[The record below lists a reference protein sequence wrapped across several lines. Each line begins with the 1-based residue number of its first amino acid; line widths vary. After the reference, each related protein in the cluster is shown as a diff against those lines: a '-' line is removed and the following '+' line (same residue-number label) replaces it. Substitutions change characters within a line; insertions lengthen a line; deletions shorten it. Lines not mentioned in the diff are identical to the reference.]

1 MLRPALRNRNYTPAF
16 FDDPFDRMF
25 DDAFKNFWGGN
36 ELANFD
42 AFKTDV
48 IDQGDNY
55 LLQAEL
61 PGFDKSDINI
71 DLKDNLLTIS
81 ASHKDEK
88 NEENENKYIRRER
101 YYSSYSRSFR
111 VNNVEPGDIDASYN
125 NGVLEVKFPKRNLP
139 PKMKWRGLRLSN
151 PEIGKPFQYTIN
163 GGLDLCLAR
172 HFIISYLLCLLDQFQ
187 KFNFIAVV

>member
-36 ELANFD
+36 ELATFD

-48 IDQGDNY
+48 IDQGDHY

-81 ASHKDEK
+81 ASHKDERTK
-88 NEENENKYIRRER
+88 
-101 YYSSYSRSFR
+101 
-111 VNNVEPGDIDASYN
+111 
-125 NGVLEVKFPKRNLP
+125 
-139 PKMKWRGLRLSN
+139 KMKTNISAG
-151 PEIGKPFQYTIN
+151 N
-163 GGLDLCLAR
+163 GTTVPTHGVSA
-172 HFIISYLLCLLDQFQ
+172 
-187 KFNFIAVV
+187 

>member
-36 ELANFD
+36 ELATFD

-48 IDQGDNY
+48 IDQGDHY

-88 NEENENKYIRRER
+88 NEEDENKYIRRER

-111 VNNVEPGDIDASYN
+111 VDNVE
-125 NGVLEVKFPKRNLP
+125 VK
-139 PKMKWRGLRLSN
+139 
-151 PEIGKPFQYTIN
+151 
-163 GGLDLCLAR
+163 
-172 HFIISYLLCLLDQFQ
+172 
-187 KFNFIAVV
+187 